1 MAGPAADRGPVSV
14 LLAEHEPDVAEMSAR
29 YLRADGF
36 AVRLVT
42 TPEQTLAELTNGPQ
56 KPQNPDSAAVLD
68 LTMPGLDPRRIRRAL
83 RTPVI
88 FLVSGPRPRG
98 LARSGARHWL
108 SRPFSPRH
116 LVVMVRDILAQPGQE
131 PLTGRNATGLR
142 LDAPTRSAVAGGAPV
157 PLTATEFAILAA
169 MMDHPGRVLSRRAL
183 LAAAGRPAATDRAA
197 DVYIVQLR
205 AKIGPAVAIRTV
217 RGAGYVLDPVQGGQ

>member
-1 MAGPAADRGPVSV
+1 MAGPAADRGRVGSVTV
-14 LLAEHEPDVAEMSAR
+14 LLAEHEPDVAEMSSR

-42 TPEQTLAELTNGPQ
+42 TPEQTLAELTNSPQGP
-56 KPQNPDSAAVLD
+56 NGAAVLD

-98 LARSGARHWL
+98 LARAGARHWL

-116 LVVMVRDILAQPGQE
+116 LVVMVRDILAQPDQE
-131 PLTGRNATGLR
+131 PLAGRNAAGLR
-142 LDAPTRSAVAGGAPV
+142 LDGPTRSAVAGGAPV

-169 MMDHPGRVLSRRAL
+169 LMDHPGRVLSRRSL
-183 LAAAGRPAATDRAA
+183 LAAAGRPAAADRAA

-205 AKIGPAVAIRTV
+205 AKIGPAAMIRTV